1 MTGCLNG
8 GSCLLDT
15 KKESFSCSCK
25 LPWSGQRCEEKLS
38 KPLVQSVCTY
48 LFFYLCIR
56 LFIFF
61 VFHERKVL
69 MSLLQA
75 F

>member
-48 LFFYLCIR
+48 VFFCLFIH

-61 VFHERKVL
+61 VMREK
-69 MSLLQA
+69 S
-75 F
+75 